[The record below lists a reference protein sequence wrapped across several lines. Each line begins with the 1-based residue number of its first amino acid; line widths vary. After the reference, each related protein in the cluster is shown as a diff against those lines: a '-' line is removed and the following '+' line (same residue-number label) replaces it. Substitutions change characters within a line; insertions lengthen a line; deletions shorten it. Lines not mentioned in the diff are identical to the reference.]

1 MIQFQE
7 KKQQTAGWNVRQ
19 TLFHRTLLVTARGP
33 TSTTAEDWHLKVR
46 DIEDNVSLTKYYYL
60 TVSMQ
65 QKLDS

>member
-7 KKQQTAGWNVRQ
+7 KKQQTAGWKDRQ

-46 DIEDNVSLTKYYYL
+46 DIEYNVSLTKNYYL

-65 QKLDS
+65 KKLNS